1 MTNSF
6 VCDVHSADTTVETM
20 RDVSSGC
27 DEKLCLIGISEVECD
42 GVDTGYNAN
51 AVAGAF
57 ACALQW
63 GPTEVFA
70 LDADQSNITGL

>member
-6 VCDVHSADTTVETM
+6 VCDVHSADNTVETM

-27 DEKLCLIGISEVECD
+27 DEKLCLIGISEVEC
-42 GVDTGYNAN
+42 
-51 AVAGAF
+51 
-57 ACALQW
+57 ALQW